1 MKYIISL
8 IILSI
13 SRFDSLNQVFLQLH
27 YNRRYSVLKLFLLS
41 LLSNRVDLVL
51 SVYCVKTNNRKFSKV
66 LIEDIFLI
74 FNMSSLLMSPTKR
87 FRLDE
92 GVEDPFDGIFGPK
105 VAKIRDDELPLKV
118 TVVNH
123 VRFLRSSYASR

>member
-1 MKYIISL
+1 M
-8 IILSI
+8 
-13 SRFDSLNQVFLQLH
+13 
-27 YNRRYSVLKLFLLS
+27 
-41 LLSNRVDLVL
+41 
-51 SVYCVKTNNRKFSKV
+51 SVYCVKTNNRKFCKV
-66 LIEDIFLI
+66 LIKEGIFLI

-87 FRLDE
+87 VRLDE